1 MPNRNLDPLELK
13 KANTLLARI
22 RKSILEYSDGDLDL
36 EFAFRRKIYK
46 ELTYDER
53 GKPNLR
59 KKLKEKKRLSQNN
72 LCTSCKQILPLKYAV
87 LDRLN
92 AKDGYTEENTN
103 LICPDCDT
111 KIQGSRGY
119 R

>member
-1 MPNRNLDPLELK
+1 MPNRNLNPLELK
-13 KANTLLARI
+13 KADALLDKI
-22 RKSILEYSDGDLDL
+22 RKSILDYSNGDSEL

-53 GKPNLR
+53 GKPSLR

-72 LCTSCKQILPLKYAV
+72 LCTSCKQVLALKYAV

-92 AKDGYTEENTN
+92 AKDGYIEENTN

-111 KIQGSRGY
+111 RIQGSRLY

>member
-1 MPNRNLDPLELK
+1 MPNYNLNPLELK
-13 KANTLLARI
+13 KANTLLGRV
-22 RKSILEYSDGDLDL
+22 RKSILDYSNGDLDL
-36 EFAFRRKIYK
+36 EFALRRKIYK

-53 GKPNLR
+53 GKPSLR
-59 KKLKEKKRLSQNN
+59 KKLKVKKRLYQNN

-92 AKDGYTEENTN
+92 AKDGYTEGNTN

-111 KIQGSRGY
+111 KIQQSRSY